1 MTLETQTPSR
11 APTPEQLAAEQ
22 PKRLH
27 LLGYAPCPVRNTFKD
42 HCEEL
47 LSRSAAESKLTL
59 DWHLP
64 SSCAHHGDPDAY
76 ASLWKAERIEDF
88 PDVVVSFGF
97 GDFLKREL
105 GDRFGEKGFFRAAWN
120 GPIEPAFEQAG
131 LRDPRG
137 WYTVHAVWPY
147 VMMVDTRKLGGRPA
161 PRRWSDLLDPIYRD
175 DIVVNGAS
183 DRKFSDVPL
192 LYFHKRHGVEG
203 LRRYAAQVRDS
214 WHPAEMVKA
223 INRADPERPAIYVLP
238 YFFARARQRPEE
250 VPIVWPEEG
259 ALVSPMYF
267 LAKSKLRPGMESV
280 VAGLTGEAMGR
291 KYAAVGFPFMRP
303 GLDAGIP
310 PGARFDWLGWD
321 YVRQNDMEALRARIS
336 AIATEAWETRGRVA

>member
-1 MTLETQTPSR
+1 
-11 APTPEQLAAEQ
+11 
-22 PKRLH
+22 
-27 LLGYAPCPVRNTFKD
+27 
-42 HCEEL
+42 
-47 LSRSAAESKLTL
+47 
-59 DWHLP
+59 
-64 SSCAHHGDPDAY
+64 
-76 ASLWKAERIEDF
+76 
-88 PDVVVSFGF
+88 
-97 GDFLKREL
+97 
-105 GDRFGEKGFFRAAWN
+105 
-120 GPIEPAFEQAG
+120 
-131 LRDPRG
+131 
-137 WYTVHAVWPY
+137 
-147 VMMVDTRKLGGRPA
+147 MMVDTRKLGGRPA